1 MGFNGS
7 KAVMVTWS
15 FIWVAFGGA
24 CGAVI
29 RYIVGLSI
37 GFPYATLS
45 INVLGCFL
53 MGVLFVYLE
62 HKEFDRWQP
71 FLVIGFLGGFTTFS
85 AFSLDTLKLYQDDR
99 YLAAGGY
106 IVASVFLSLLA
117 LTVGFLIARELLT

>member
-15 FIWVAFGGA
+15 FIWVAVGGA
-24 CGAVI
+24 CGAGI
-29 RYIVGLSI
+29 RYIVGLSS

-62 HKEFDRWQP
+62 HKEFDRWQH

-99 YLAAGGY
+99 FLAAGGY

-117 LTVGFLIARELLT
+117 LTVGVLIAREVLS